1 MPPVSA
7 EVACGEE
14 THRITWRRGKL
25 ILEHHDLLAERSL
38 TALGSPP
45 PVCVEILD
53 AWRRIRGTEQLCDLL
68 LRETP
73 LSPEDLAWRRM
84 CHEQELEHIR
94 KRPGLHNPHLRQ
106 HPQAQRIRE
115 YEERRAAEE
124 LRLAQ
129 RVWALTLLE
138 ALPVA
143 LRRRL
148 ALSVLVNVARH
159 WQIDGFRREREHHVE
174 AALTGL
180 ALPLL
185 EHSALEWRRNVRPSP
200 VVNAELWLRAPS
212 EEPACTLWAD
222 SRGPHG
228 ALSLPLAWFTDV
240 WARGLALVDG
250 CFVLEIMQP
259 RRRAGSLDVLALRW
273 ERSHREFSRAVPAPA
288 LAVRG
293 GGDWFLGWL

>member
-25 ILEHHDLLAERSL
+25 ILEQHDLLAERSL

-45 PVCVEILD
+45 PPCIEILD
-53 AWRRIRGTEQLCDLL
+53 AWRKIRGTEQLCDLL

-84 CHEQELEHIR
+84 CHEQRIEHIR
-94 KRPGLHNPHLRQ
+94 MRPALHPYPHL
-106 HPQAQRIRE
+106 HPQAQKFQE
-115 YEERRAAEE
+115 HEDRRAAEE
-124 LRLAQ
+124 LEVAQ

-138 ALPVA
+138 ALPIA

-148 ALSVLVNVARH
+148 ALSVLVNAARH
-159 WQIDGFRREREHHVE
+159 WQIEAFRREREHHVE

-185 EHSALEWRRNVRPSP
+185 EHSALEWRRNARPSP
-200 VVNAELWLRAPS
+200 LVNAELWLRAPS

-222 SRGPHG
+222 SRGAHG

-259 RRRAGSLDVLALRW
+259 RRRIGSLDVLALRW
-273 ERSHREFSRAVPAPA
+273 ERRHHEFSRAVPASA
-288 LAVRG
+288 LAVRRG
-293 GGDWFLGWL
+293 RGWFLGWA